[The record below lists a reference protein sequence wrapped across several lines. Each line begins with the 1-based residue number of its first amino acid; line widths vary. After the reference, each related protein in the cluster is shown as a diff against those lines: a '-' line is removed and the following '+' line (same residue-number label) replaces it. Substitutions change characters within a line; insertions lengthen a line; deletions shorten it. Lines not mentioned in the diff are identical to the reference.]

1 MIFKYKIIKSS
12 DELKEYESVWKKLET
27 GREMTAFQSYDWNVL
42 LVEQWLKFAYNRL
55 LSNICIAEVIEN
67 NNTVMLFP
75 LIVQKKS
82 LGIKWLGRKKGIY
95 FLGIESWSDYMNAI
109 YSEPNN
115 LWFAFAFKEIAKQ
128 FPGLDIN
135 LNCVRDDTAISIWC
149 AEKEFQDRLTT
160 SVFIDLPE
168 SVEAYNQ
175 KLSKSTRQNL
185 RTALNRMKKDNY
197 EYEFSVYS
205 NIESDEIINNLCDIH
220 AKRTKVKNKKSKE
233 KLDLLH
239 YYSKIWHACYVEW
252 HDRKYDIIKNSMKR
266 MNNSIFVIVKLNDVT
281 VGYLY
286 GLMDNRAIRVM
297 QNCFKMEY
305 AFYSPLFRGTY
316 DFLIKQIQN
325 ESKNVMQIDFT
336 RGDEP
341 YKYKLGGIEMQLH
354 NYIIKEGKIEL

>member
-1 MIFKYKIIKSS
+1 
-12 DELKEYESVWKKLET
+12 
-27 GREMTAFQSYDWNVL
+27 
-42 LVEQWLKFAYNRL
+42 
-55 LSNICIAEVIEN
+55 
-67 NNTVMLFP
+67 
-75 LIVQKKS
+75 
-82 LGIKWLGRKKGIY
+82 
-95 FLGIESWSDYMNAI
+95 MNAI
-109 YSEPNN
+109 YFEPNN
-115 LWFAFAFKEIAKQ
+115 LWFDFAFKEIAKQ

-197 EYEFSVYS
+197 EYEFSVYR

-220 AKRTKVKNKKSKE
+220 TKRTKVKNKKSKE

-341 YKYKLGGIEMQLH
+341 YKYKLGGVEMQLH
-354 NYIIKEGKIEL
+354 NYIIKDGKIEL